1 MLYKKV
7 DAASPNSITA
17 ALDLF
22 STPPTNCAVSN
33 SMYRE
38 YYTLNPITSRPF
50 LFKIHPLTSMIDLSK
65 IYVITEL
72 RIREIDTDGSL
83 VDIAPDEVVSTIQMP
98 GATFIKDLRVLIN
111 QKEIY
116 NSNQLYSYKVYLDT
130 ELSFPTSVKD
140 AYLSSAGYFE
150 DDKNQNVVSGK
161 GFIARKNMFAKSKT
175 TQFIH
180 KLDADIFNT
189 DLFLITNTEMDIE
202 ITPQSNNFITMQRE
216 PAKVTPPAPP
226 EPLKKFMYEIVN
238 IKLMVKTID
247 LMDGLSLEI
256 ANKLDTEPARY
267 PVRKTSLKQ
276 TFISAGRTDFVANI
290 FTEEVPR
297 RVIIGLVSNANFNG
311 DIYTSPFKFEH
322 FKVREIEL
330 MANGRVYPQQ
340 PYNLDYTNNLYV
352 KAYHDFQEHLG
363 FANTTE
369 SNGIDYSRYRSGWC
383 FYVFNMTNAQEESP
397 GFELVKDGSTVIT
410 IRFDSPVP
418 AGGIQIIA
426 YAESDGYLKILFY
439 Y

>member
-38 YYTLNPITSRPF
+38 YYTLNPISSKPF

-65 IYVITEL
+65 IFVITEM

-83 VDIAPDEVVSTIQMP
+83 IDIAADEVVSTIQMP

-116 NSNQLYSYKVYLDT
+116 SSNQLYSFKSYMDA
-130 ELSFPTSVKD
+130 ELSFPNSVKD
-140 AYLSSAGYFE
+140 SYLSSSGYFE
-150 DDKNQNVVSGK
+150 DDKNQNHVSGK
-161 GFIARKNMFAKSKT
+161 GYIARKNMFAKSKT
-175 TQFIH
+175 AQFIH
-180 KLDADIFNT
+180 KLNADIFNT
-189 DLFLITNTEMDIE
+189 DLFLITNTEIDIE
-202 ITPQSNNFITMQRE
+202 ISPQSNNFMTIQRE
-216 PAKVTPPAPP
+216 LAKVTPP
-226 EPLKKFMYEIVN
+226 EVLKKFSLEIVN

-247 LMDGLSLEI
+247 LMDGLSLEV
-256 ANKLDTEPARY
+256 ASKLDTEPARY

-276 TFISAGRTDFVANI
+276 MFISAGRTDFVANL

-311 DIYTSPFKFEH
+311 DIHTTPFKFEH
-322 FKVREIEL
+322 FKVRDIEL

-340 PYNLDYTNNLYV
+340 PYNLDYPNNLYV

-369 SNGIDYSRYRSGWC
+369 SNGIDYSRYRNGWC

-397 GFELVKDGSTVIT
+397 GFELVKDGATVVT

-418 AGGIQIIA
+418 AGGVQIIA
-426 YAESDGYLKILFY
+426 YAESDGY
-439 Y
+439 